1 MSMTGSYAVHACFL
15 SLIPIKPCIVLI
27 ADDNT
32 LLAAPQFVPSD
43 DKLTRIGNIL
53 QYGTFGGENCY
64 AYVVTNALHGATQVA
79 RCLAWPK
86 QCLHASGNKAD
97 SSSPASRIAV
107 SCHVLCS
114 CHMLN
119 IATP

>member
-1 MSMTGSYAVHACFL
+1 MTGSYAVHACFL

-64 AYVVTNALHGATQVA
+64 AYGGHKCTAWRNPGGALPCMA
-79 RCLAWPK
+79 
-86 QCLHASGNKAD
+86 
-97 SSSPASRIAV
+97 
-107 SCHVLCS
+107 
-114 CHMLN
+114 
-119 IATP
+119 